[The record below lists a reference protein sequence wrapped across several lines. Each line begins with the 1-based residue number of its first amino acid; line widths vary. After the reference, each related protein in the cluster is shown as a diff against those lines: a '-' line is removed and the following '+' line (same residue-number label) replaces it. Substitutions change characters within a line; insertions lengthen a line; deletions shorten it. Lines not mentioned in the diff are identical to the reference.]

1 MDASIRSA
9 SLGPPKREFRAS
21 GLKPRLVGGAASGS
35 LAVVEEFSTL
45 HFRSSLS
52 PGSMLDED
60 LDDRYEVG
68 LKEMRREECNCT
80 TDCFSSF
87 IACNLE
93 AQFRNCIFC
102 FRDNILWRSSSI
114 MNLCFCTSCFS
125 TLLKASFGKCG
136 RLMP

>member
-21 GLKPRLVGGAASGS
+21 GLKPRLVGGATSGS

-68 LKEMRREECNCT
+68 LKEIRREGLQLY
-80 TDCFSSF
+80 DRLFVFFYSLQF
-87 IACNLE
+87 LMLNLKSGFFALE
-93 AQFRNCIFC
+93 TI
-102 FRDNILWRSSSI
+102 S
-114 MNLCFCTSCFS
+114 
-125 TLLKASFGKCG
+125 
-136 RLMP
+136 